1 MNIVLSMLLYVAS
14 QTVAVAQPSG
24 AALTLNVEKC
34 RQMALNSSEDVRK
47 GNNTLAQSALDRKI
61 AVSAFLP
68 AVEASGSVMY
78 MTPNMEMSGME
89 MIMKGTYMA
98 GIMLTQPIYAGGKI
112 LTGKKMAEI
121 GKDAAV
127 ERLRMAKASVIYDA
141 DNAYWT
147 YVAVMQKQAMMDALT
162 AQLDTL
168 FSQIGVA
175 SSAGMA
181 TDADLLTVKAKR
193 SEVEYQARKVANG
206 VAMCRMA
213 LCRVVGVPFD
223 TVIEVEDIAVP
234 KEFTRMETND
244 VSVTDRPEMKLLE
257 TSLKVSRLQV
267 RMTRGDYLPTLALV
281 GGYCPYGNIK
291 MKTMVD
297 AGGGNYVPYTQKI
310 GQDMGVAM
318 LSLSIPI
325 FKWGQGN
332 NKIRKAKLDVD
343 NAALDLQ
350 KNGRL
355 LELQARQTAFNLSD
369 SYNLIEAAMDGKA
382 QADENLRVTENRYHA
397 SMCPL
402 SDYLDAQFQWQQA
415 RSNLIEAFTQSRIAE
430 TDYLMATGHLVNET
444 VFAKQ
449 RDGSDQ

>member
-1 MNIVLSMLLYVAS
+1 MLLCVVSQVVAL
-14 QTVAVAQPSG
+14 AQPSG

-34 RQMALNSSEDVRK
+34 RQMALESSEDVKK
-47 GNNTLAQSALDRKI
+47 GNNALTQSVLDRKI

-68 AVEASGSVMY
+68 AIDASGTVMY
-78 MTPNMEMSGME
+78 MTPDMEMSGME

-98 GIMLTQPIYAGGKI
+98 GVMLTQPIYAGGKI
-112 LTGKKMAEI
+112 LTGKKMAEM
-121 GKDAAV
+121 GANAAA
-127 ERLRMAKASVIYDA
+127 EQLRMAKASVIYDA

-147 YVAVMQKQAMMDALT
+147 YVAVLQKQEMMDVLA

-193 SEVEYQARKVANG
+193 SEVEYQVRKVANG
-206 VAMCRMA
+206 VSLCKMA

-223 TVIEVEDIAVP
+223 TEIAVEDVAVP
-234 KEFTRMETND
+234 EEFTRMETDN
-244 VSVTDRPEMKLLE
+244 VSVSDRPEMRLLE
-257 TSLKVSRLQV
+257 TSLEISRMQV

-281 GGYCPYGNIK
+281 GGYCPFGNIK

-325 FKWGQGN
+325 FKWGQGY
-332 NKIRKAKLDVD
+332 NKVRKAKIDVD
-343 NAALDLQ
+343 NAALDMQ

-355 LELQARQTAFNLSD
+355 MELQANQAAFNLSD
-369 SYNLIEAAMDGKA
+369 SYNLIEAARDGKA

-430 TDYLMATGHLVNET
+430 TDYLMSVGALV
-444 VFAKQ
+444 K
-449 RDGSDQ
+449 

>member
-1 MNIVLSMLLYVAS
+1 MLLCVVSQVVAL
-14 QTVAVAQPSG
+14 AQPSG

-34 RQMALNSSEDVRK
+34 RQMALESSEDVKK
-47 GNNTLAQSALDRKI
+47 GNNALTQSALDRKI

-68 AVEASGSVMY
+68 AIDASGTVMY

-98 GIMLTQPIYAGGKI
+98 GVMLTHPIYAGGKI
-112 LTGKKMAEI
+112 LTGKKMAEM
-121 GKDAAV
+121 GANAAA
-127 ERLRMAKASVIYDA
+127 EQLRMAKASVIYDA

-147 YVAVMQKQAMMDALT
+147 YVAVLQKQEMMDVLA

-193 SEVEYQARKVANG
+193 SEVEYQVRKVANG
-206 VAMCRMA
+206 VALCKMA

-223 TVIEVEDIAVP
+223 TEIAVEDVAVP
-234 KEFTRMETND
+234 EEFTRMGTDN
-244 VSVTDRPEMKLLE
+244 VSVSDRPEMRLLE
-257 TSLKVSRLQV
+257 TSLEISRMHV

-281 GGYCPYGNIK
+281 GGYCPFGNIK

-325 FKWGQGN
+325 FKWGQGY
-332 NKIRKAKLDVD
+332 NKVRKAKIDVD
-343 NAALDLQ
+343 NAALDMQ

-355 LELQARQTAFNLSD
+355 MELQANQAAFNLSD
-369 SYNLIEAAMDGKA
+369 SYNLIEAARDGKT

-430 TDYLMATGHLVNET
+430 TDYLMSVGALV
-444 VFAKQ
+444 K
-449 RDGSDQ
+449 

>member
-1 MNIVLSMLLYVAS
+1 MKRYFGLSMLLCVVSQVVAL
-14 QTVAVAQPSG
+14 AQPSG

-34 RQMALNSSEDVRK
+34 RQMALESSEDVKK
-47 GNNTLAQSALDRKI
+47 GNNALTQSVLDRKI

-68 AVEASGSVMY
+68 AIDASGSVLY
-78 MTPNMEMSGME
+78 MTPDMEMSGME
-89 MIMKGTYMA
+89 MIMRGTYMA
-98 GIMLTQPIYAGGKI
+98 GVMLTQPIYAGGKI
-112 LTGKKMAEI
+112 LTGKKMAEM
-121 GKDAAV
+121 GENAAA
-127 ERLRMAKASVIYDA
+127 EQLRMAKASVIYDA

-147 YVAVMQKQAMMDALT
+147 YVAVLQKQEMMDVLA

-168 FSQIGVA
+168 FLQIGVA

-193 SEVEYQARKVANG
+193 SEVEYQVRKVANG
-206 VAMCRMA
+206 VALCKMA

-223 TVIEVEDIAVP
+223 TEIAVEDVAVP
-234 KEFTRMETND
+234 EEFTRMGTDN
-244 VSVTDRPEMKLLE
+244 VSVSDRPEMRLLE
-257 TSLKVSRLQV
+257 TSLEISRMQV

-325 FKWGQGN
+325 FKWGQGY
-332 NKIRKAKLDVD
+332 NKVRKAKIDVD
-343 NAALDLQ
+343 NAALNMQ

-355 LELQARQTAFNLSD
+355 MELQANQAAFNLSD
-369 SYNLIEAAMDGKA
+369 SYNLIEAARDGKA
-382 QADENLRVTENRYHA
+382 QADENLRVTENRYYA

-430 TDYLMATGHLVNET
+430 TDYLMSVGALV
-444 VFAKQ
+444 K
-449 RDGSDQ
+449 

>member
-1 MNIVLSMLLYVAS
+1 MKRYRVLSMLLFIGF
-14 QTVAVAQPSG
+14 QGVAVAQSSG

-34 RQMALNSSEDVRK
+34 REMALAGSEDIKK
-47 GNNTLAQSALDRKI
+47 GTNSLTQSGLDRKI
-61 AVSAFLP
+61 AISAFLP
-68 AVEASGSVMY
+68 AVEATGTGLY
-78 MTPNMEMSGME
+78 MAPDMEMSGME
-89 MIMKGTYMA
+89 MIMRGTYMA
-98 GIMLTQPIYAGGKI
+98 GVMLTQPIYAGGKI
-112 LTGKKMAEI
+112 LTGKKMAEA
-121 GKDAAV
+121 GESAA
-127 ERLRMAKASVIYDA
+127 EEQLRAAKASVIYDA

-147 YVAVMQKQAMMDALT
+147 YVAVLQKQEMMNVLA

-193 SEVEYQARKVANG
+193 SEVEYQVRKVANG
-206 VAMCRMA
+206 VALCKMA

-223 TVIEVEDIAVP
+223 TEIAVEDVAVP
-234 KEFTRMETND
+234 EEFTRMETGN
-244 VSVTDRPEMKLLE
+244 VSVADRPEMKLLE
-257 TSLKVSRLQV
+257 TGLEVSRLKV

-281 GGYCPYGNIK
+281 GGYCAFGNMK

-318 LSLSIPI
+318 VSLNIPI
-325 FKWGQGN
+325 FKWGQGY
-332 NKIRKAKLDVD
+332 NKVRRAKLDVD

-350 KNGRL
+350 KNSRL
-355 LELQARQTAFNLSD
+355 LELQANQAAFNLSD
-369 SYNLIEAAMDGKA
+369 SYNLIEAAKDGKA

-430 TDYLMATGHLVNET
+430 TDYLMATGALV
-444 VFAKQ
+444 
-449 RDGSDQ
+449 R

>member
-1 MNIVLSMLLYVAS
+1 MLLCVVSQVVAL
-14 QTVAVAQPSG
+14 AQPSG

-34 RQMALNSSEDVRK
+34 RQMALESSEDVKK
-47 GNNTLAQSALDRKI
+47 GNNALTQSVLDRKI

-68 AVEASGSVMY
+68 AIDASGTVMY

-98 GIMLTQPIYAGGKI
+98 GVMLTQPIYAGGKI
-112 LTGKKMAEI
+112 LTGKKMAEM
-121 GKDAAV
+121 GQDAAA
-127 ERLRMAKASVIYDA
+127 EQLRMAKASVIYDA

-147 YVAVMQKQAMMDALT
+147 YVAVLQKQEMMDVLA

-193 SEVEYQARKVANG
+193 SEVEYQVRKVANG
-206 VAMCRMA
+206 VALCKMA

-223 TVIEVEDIAVP
+223 TEIAVEDVAVP
-234 KEFTRMETND
+234 EEFTRMGTDN
-244 VSVTDRPEMKLLE
+244 VSVSDRPEMRLLE
-257 TSLKVSRLQV
+257 TSLEISRMQV

-281 GGYCPYGNIK
+281 GGYCPFGNIK

-325 FKWGQGN
+325 FKWGQGY
-332 NKIRKAKLDVD
+332 NKVRKAKIDVD
-343 NAALDLQ
+343 NAALDMQ

-355 LELQARQTAFNLSD
+355 MELQANQAAFNLSD
-369 SYNLIEAAMDGKA
+369 SYNLIEAARDGKA

-430 TDYLMATGHLVNET
+430 TDYLMSVGALV
-444 VFAKQ
+444 K
-449 RDGSDQ
+449 

>member
-1 MNIVLSMLLYVAS
+1 MKRYRVLSMLLFIGF
-14 QTVAVAQPSG
+14 QGVAVAQSSG

-34 RQMALNSSEDVRK
+34 REMALAGSEDIKK
-47 GNNTLAQSALDRKI
+47 GTNSLTQSGLDRKI
-61 AVSAFLP
+61 AISAFLP
-68 AVEASGSVMY
+68 AVEATGTGLY
-78 MTPNMEMSGME
+78 MAPDMEMSGTE

-98 GIMLTQPIYAGGKI
+98 GVMLTQPIYAGGKI
-112 LTGKKMAEI
+112 LTGKKMAEA
-121 GKDAAV
+121 GESAA
-127 ERLRMAKASVIYDA
+127 EEQLRAAKASVIYDA

-147 YVAVMQKQAMMDALT
+147 YVAVLQKQEMMNVLA

-181 TDADLLTVKAKR
+181 TGADLLTVKAKR
-193 SEVEYQARKVANG
+193 SEVEYQVRKVANG
-206 VAMCRMA
+206 VALCKMA

-223 TVIEVEDIAVP
+223 TEIAVEDVAVP
-234 KEFTRMETND
+234 EEFTRIETGN
-244 VSVTDRPEMKLLE
+244 VSVADRPEMKLLE
-257 TSLKVSRLQV
+257 TGLEVSRLKV

-281 GGYCPYGNIK
+281 GGYCAFGNMK

-297 AGGGNYVPYTQKI
+297 SGGGNYVPYTQKI

-318 LSLSIPI
+318 VSLNIPI
-325 FKWGQGN
+325 FKWGQGY
-332 NKIRKAKLDVD
+332 NKVRKAKLDVD

-350 KNGRL
+350 KNSRL
-355 LELQARQTAFNLSD
+355 LELQANQAAFNLSD
-369 SYNLIEAAMDGKA
+369 SYNLIAAAKDGKA

-430 TDYLMATGHLVNET
+430 TDYLMATGALV
-444 VFAKQ
+444 
-449 RDGSDQ
+449 R

>member
-1 MNIVLSMLLYVAS
+1 MLLCVVSQVVAL
-14 QTVAVAQPSG
+14 AQPSG

-34 RQMALNSSEDVRK
+34 RQMALESSEDVKK
-47 GNNTLAQSALDRKI
+47 GNNALTQSVLDRKI

-68 AVEASGSVMY
+68 AIDASGTVLY
-78 MTPNMEMSGME
+78 MTPDMEMSGME

-98 GIMLTQPIYAGGKI
+98 GVMLTQPIYAGGKI
-112 LTGKKMAEI
+112 LTGKKMAEM
-121 GKDAAV
+121 GENAAA
-127 ERLRMAKASVIYDA
+127 EQLRMAKASVIYDA

-147 YVAVMQKQAMMDALT
+147 YVAVLQKQEMMDVLA

-193 SEVEYQARKVANG
+193 SEVEYQVRKVANG
-206 VAMCRMA
+206 VALCKMA

-223 TVIEVEDIAVP
+223 TEIAVEDVAVSE
-234 KEFTRMETND
+234 EFTRMGTDN
-244 VSVTDRPEMKLLE
+244 VSVSDRPEMRLLE
-257 TSLKVSRLQV
+257 TSLEISRMQV

-325 FKWGQGN
+325 FKWGQGY
-332 NKIRKAKLDVD
+332 NKVRKAKIDVD
-343 NAALDLQ
+343 NAALEMQ
-350 KNGRL
+350 TNGRL
-355 LELQARQTAFNLSD
+355 MELQANQAAFNLSD
-369 SYNLIEAAMDGKA
+369 SYNLIEAARDGKA

-430 TDYLMATGHLVNET
+430 TDYLMSVGALV
-444 VFAKQ
+444 K
-449 RDGSDQ
+449 

>member
-1 MNIVLSMLLYVAS
+1 MKRYRVLSMLLFIGF
-14 QTVAVAQPSG
+14 QGVAVAQSSG

-34 RQMALNSSEDVRK
+34 REMALAGSEDIKK
-47 GNNTLAQSALDRKI
+47 GTNSLTQSGLDRKI
-61 AVSAFLP
+61 AISAFLP
-68 AVEASGSVMY
+68 AVEATGTGLY
-78 MTPNMEMSGME
+78 MAPDMEMSGME

-98 GIMLTQPIYAGGKI
+98 GVMLTQPIYAGGKI
-112 LTGKKMAEI
+112 LTGKKMAEA
-121 GKDAAV
+121 GESAA
-127 ERLRMAKASVIYDA
+127 EEQLRAAKASVIYDA

-147 YVAVMQKQAMMDALT
+147 YVAVLQKQEMMNVLA

-193 SEVEYQARKVANG
+193 SEVEYQVRKVANG
-206 VAMCRMA
+206 VALCKMA

-223 TVIEVEDIAVP
+223 TEIAVEDVAVP
-234 KEFTRMETND
+234 EEFTRMETGN
-244 VSVTDRPEMKLLE
+244 VSVADRPEMKLLE
-257 TSLKVSRLQV
+257 TGLEVSRLKV

-281 GGYCPYGNIK
+281 GGYCAFGNMK

-318 LSLSIPI
+318 VSLNIPI
-325 FKWGQGN
+325 FKWGQGY
-332 NKIRKAKLDVD
+332 NKVRRAKLDVD

-350 KNGRL
+350 KNSRL
-355 LELQARQTAFNLSD
+355 LELQANQAAFNLSD
-369 SYNLIEAAMDGKA
+369 SYNLIEAAKDGKA

-430 TDYLMATGHLVNET
+430 TDYLVATGALV
-444 VFAKQ
+444 
-449 RDGSDQ
+449 R

>member
-1 MNIVLSMLLYVAS
+1 MLLCVVSQVVAL
-14 QTVAVAQPSG
+14 AQPSG

-34 RQMALNSSEDVRK
+34 RQMALESSEDVKK
-47 GNNTLAQSALDRKI
+47 GNNALTQSVLDRKI

-68 AVEASGSVMY
+68 AIDASGSVLY

-98 GIMLTQPIYAGGKI
+98 GVMLTQPIYAGGKI
-112 LTGKKMAEI
+112 LTGKKMAEM
-121 GKDAAV
+121 GANAAA
-127 ERLRMAKASVIYDA
+127 EQLRMAKASVIYDA

-147 YVAVMQKQAMMDALT
+147 YVAVLQKQEMMDVLA

-193 SEVEYQARKVANG
+193 SEVEYQVRKVANG
-206 VAMCRMA
+206 VALCKMA

-223 TVIEVEDIAVP
+223 TEIAVEDVAVP
-234 KEFTRMETND
+234 EEFTRMGTDN
-244 VSVTDRPEMKLLE
+244 VSVSDRPEMRLLE
-257 TSLKVSRLQV
+257 TSLEISRMQV

-281 GGYCPYGNIK
+281 GGYCPFGNIK
-291 MKTMVD
+291 MNTMVD

-325 FKWGQGN
+325 FKWGQGY
-332 NKIRKAKLDVD
+332 NKVRKAKIDVD
-343 NAALDLQ
+343 NAALDMQ

-355 LELQARQTAFNLSD
+355 MELQANQAAFNLSD
-369 SYNLIEAAMDGKA
+369 SYNLIEAARDGKA

-430 TDYLMATGHLVNET
+430 TDYLMSVGALV
-444 VFAKQ
+444 K
-449 RDGSDQ
+449 

>member
-1 MNIVLSMLLYVAS
+1 MLLCVVSQVVAL
-14 QTVAVAQPSG
+14 AQPSG

-34 RQMALNSSEDVRK
+34 RQMALESSEDVKK
-47 GNNTLAQSALDRKI
+47 GNNALTQSALDRKI

-68 AVEASGSVMY
+68 AVDASGSVMY

-98 GIMLTQPIYAGGKI
+98 GVMLTQPIYAGGKI
-112 LTGKKMAEI
+112 LTGKKMAEM
-121 GKDAAV
+121 GANAAA
-127 ERLRMAKASVIYDA
+127 EQLRMAKASVIYDA

-147 YVAVMQKQAMMDALT
+147 YVAVLQKQEMMDVLAD
-162 AQLDTL
+162 QLDTL

-193 SEVEYQARKVANG
+193 SEVEYQVRKVANG
-206 VAMCRMA
+206 VALCKMA

-223 TVIEVEDIAVP
+223 TEIAVEDVAVP
-234 KEFTRMETND
+234 EEFTRMGTDN
-244 VSVTDRPEMKLLE
+244 VSVSDRPEMRLLE
-257 TSLKVSRLQV
+257 TSLEISCMQV

-281 GGYCPYGNIK
+281 GGYCPFGNIK

-325 FKWGQGN
+325 FKWGQGY
-332 NKIRKAKLDVD
+332 NKVRKAKIDVD
-343 NAALDLQ
+343 NAALDMQ

-355 LELQARQTAFNLSD
+355 MELQANQTAFNLSD
-369 SYNLIEAAMDGKA
+369 SYNLIEAARDGKA

-430 TDYLMATGHLVNET
+430 TDYLMSVGALV
-444 VFAKQ
+444 K
-449 RDGSDQ
+449 

>member
-1 MNIVLSMLLYVAS
+1 MLLFIGF
-14 QTVAVAQPSG
+14 QGVAVAQSSG

-34 RQMALNSSEDVRK
+34 REMALAGSEDIKK
-47 GNNTLAQSALDRKI
+47 GTNSLTQSGLDRKI
-61 AVSAFLP
+61 AISAFLP
-68 AVEASGSVMY
+68 AVEATGTGLY
-78 MTPNMEMSGME
+78 MAPDMEMSGME

-98 GIMLTQPIYAGGKI
+98 GVMLTQPIYAGGKI
-112 LTGKKMAEI
+112 LTGKKMAEA
-121 GKDAAV
+121 GESAA
-127 ERLRMAKASVIYDA
+127 EEQLRAAKASVIYDA

-147 YVAVMQKQAMMDALT
+147 YVAVLQKQEMMNVLA

-181 TDADLLTVKAKR
+181 TGADLLTVKAKR
-193 SEVEYQARKVANG
+193 SEVEYQVRKVANG
-206 VAMCRMA
+206 VALCKMA

-223 TVIEVEDIAVP
+223 TEIAVEDVAVP
-234 KEFTRMETND
+234 EEFTRIETGN
-244 VSVTDRPEMKLLE
+244 VSVADRPEMKLLE
-257 TSLKVSRLQV
+257 TGLEVSRLKV

-281 GGYCPYGNIK
+281 GGYCAFGNMK

-297 AGGGNYVPYTQKI
+297 SGGGNYVPYTQKI

-318 LSLSIPI
+318 VSLNIPI
-325 FKWGQGN
+325 FKWGQGY
-332 NKIRKAKLDVD
+332 NKGRKAKLDVD

-350 KNGRL
+350 KNSRL
-355 LELQARQTAFNLSD
+355 LELQANQAAFNLSD
-369 SYNLIEAAMDGKA
+369 SYNLIAAAKDGKA

-430 TDYLMATGHLVNET
+430 TDYLMATGALV
-444 VFAKQ
+444 
-449 RDGSDQ
+449 R

>member
-1 MNIVLSMLLYVAS
+1 MKRYRVLSMLLFIGF
-14 QTVAVAQPSG
+14 QGVAVAQSSG

-34 RQMALNSSEDVRK
+34 REMALAGSEDIKK
-47 GNNTLAQSALDRKI
+47 GTNSLTQSGLDRKI
-61 AVSAFLP
+61 AISAFLP
-68 AVEASGSVMY
+68 AVEATGTGLY
-78 MTPNMEMSGME
+78 MAPDMEMSGME

-98 GIMLTQPIYAGGKI
+98 GVMLTQPIYAGGKI
-112 LTGKKMAEI
+112 LTGKKMAEA
-121 GKDAAV
+121 GESAA
-127 ERLRMAKASVIYDA
+127 EEQLRAAKASVIYDA

-147 YVAVMQKQAMMDALT
+147 YVAVLQKQEMMNVLA

-181 TDADLLTVKAKR
+181 TGADLLTVKAKR
-193 SEVEYQARKVANG
+193 SEVEYQVRKVANG
-206 VAMCRMA
+206 VALCKMA

-223 TVIEVEDIAVP
+223 TEIAVEDVAVP
-234 KEFTRMETND
+234 EEFTRIETGN
-244 VSVTDRPEMKLLE
+244 VSVADRPEMKLLE
-257 TSLKVSRLQV
+257 TGLEVSRLKV

-281 GGYCPYGNIK
+281 GGYCAFGNMK

-318 LSLSIPI
+318 VSLNIPI
-325 FKWGQGN
+325 FKWGQGY
-332 NKIRKAKLDVD
+332 NKVRKAKLDVD

-350 KNGRL
+350 KNSRL
-355 LELQARQTAFNLSD
+355 LELQANQAAFNLSD
-369 SYNLIEAAMDGKA
+369 SYNLIAAAKDGKA

-430 TDYLMATGHLVNET
+430 TDYLMATGALV
-444 VFAKQ
+444 
-449 RDGSDQ
+449 R

>member
-1 MNIVLSMLLYVAS
+1 MLLFIGF
-14 QTVAVAQPSG
+14 QGVAVAQSSG

-34 RQMALNSSEDVRK
+34 REMALAGSEDIKK
-47 GNNTLAQSALDRKI
+47 GTNSLTQSGLDRKI
-61 AVSAFLP
+61 AISAFLP
-68 AVEASGSVMY
+68 AVEATGTGLY
-78 MTPNMEMSGME
+78 MAPDMEMSGME

-98 GIMLTQPIYAGGKI
+98 GVMLTQPIYAGGKI
-112 LTGKKMAEI
+112 LTGKKMAEA
-121 GKDAAV
+121 GESAA
-127 ERLRMAKASVIYDA
+127 EEQLRAAKASVIYDA

-147 YVAVMQKQAMMDALT
+147 YVAVLQKQEMMNVLA

-181 TDADLLTVKAKR
+181 TGADLLTVKAKR
-193 SEVEYQARKVANG
+193 SEVEYQVRKVANG
-206 VAMCRMA
+206 VALCKMA

-223 TVIEVEDIAVP
+223 TEIAVEDVAVP
-234 KEFTRMETND
+234 EEFTRIATGN
-244 VSVTDRPEMKLLE
+244 VSVADRPEMKLLE
-257 TSLKVSRLQV
+257 TGLEVSRLKV

-281 GGYCPYGNIK
+281 GGYCAFGNMK

-297 AGGGNYVPYTQKI
+297 SGGGNYVPYTQKI

-318 LSLSIPI
+318 VSLNIPI
-325 FKWGQGN
+325 FKWGQGY
-332 NKIRKAKLDVD
+332 NKVRKAKLDVD

-350 KNGRL
+350 KNSRL
-355 LELQARQTAFNLSD
+355 LELQANQAAFNLSD
-369 SYNLIEAAMDGKA
+369 SYNLIAAAKDGKA

-430 TDYLMATGHLVNET
+430 TDYLMATGALV
-444 VFAKQ
+444 
-449 RDGSDQ
+449 R

>member
-1 MNIVLSMLLYVAS
+1 MLLCVVSQVVAL
-14 QTVAVAQPSG
+14 AQPSG

-34 RQMALNSSEDVRK
+34 RQMALESSEDVKK
-47 GNNTLAQSALDRKI
+47 GNNALTQSVLDRKI

-68 AVEASGSVMY
+68 AIDASGTVLY
-78 MTPNMEMSGME
+78 MTPDMEMSGME

-98 GIMLTQPIYAGGKI
+98 GVMLTQPIYAGGKI
-112 LTGKKMAEI
+112 LTGKKMAEM
-121 GKDAAV
+121 GENAAA
-127 ERLRMAKASVIYDA
+127 EQLRMAKASVIYDA

-147 YVAVMQKQAMMDALT
+147 YVAVLQKQEMMDVLA

-193 SEVEYQARKVANG
+193 SEVEYQVRKVANG
-206 VAMCRMA
+206 VALCKMA

-223 TVIEVEDIAVP
+223 TEIAVEDVAVP
-234 KEFTRMETND
+234 EEFTRMGTDN
-244 VSVTDRPEMKLLE
+244 VSVSDRPEMRLLE
-257 TSLKVSRLQV
+257 TSLEISRMQV

-325 FKWGQGN
+325 FKWGQGY
-332 NKIRKAKLDVD
+332 NKVRKAKIDVD
-343 NAALDLQ
+343 NAALDMQ
-350 KNGRL
+350 KNGRMM
-355 LELQARQTAFNLSD
+355 ELQANQAAFNLSD
-369 SYNLIEAAMDGKA
+369 SYNLIEAARDGKA

-430 TDYLMATGHLVNET
+430 TDYLMSVGALV
-444 VFAKQ
+444 K
-449 RDGSDQ
+449 

>member
-1 MNIVLSMLLYVAS
+1 MKRYIGLSMLLCVVSQVVALS
-14 QTVAVAQPSG
+14 QPSG
-24 AALTLNVEKC
+24 ATLTLNVEKC
-34 RQMALNSSEDVRK
+34 RQMALESSEDVKK
-47 GNNTLAQSALDRKI
+47 GNNALTQSALDRKI

-68 AVEASGSVMY
+68 AIDASGSVMY

-98 GIMLTQPIYAGGKI
+98 GVMLTQPIYAGGKI
-112 LTGKKMAEI
+112 LTGKKMAEM
-121 GKDAAV
+121 GEDAAA
-127 ERLRMAKASVIYDA
+127 EQLRMAKASVIYDA

-147 YVAVMQKQAMMDALT
+147 YVAVLQKQEMMDVLAD
-162 AQLDTL
+162 QLDTL

-193 SEVEYQARKVANG
+193 SEVEYQVRKVANG
-206 VAMCRMA
+206 VTLCKMA

-223 TVIEVEDIAVP
+223 TEIAVEDVAVP
-234 KEFTRMETND
+234 EEFTRMGTDN
-244 VSVTDRPEMKLLE
+244 VSVSDRPEMRLLE
-257 TSLKVSRLQV
+257 TSLEISRMQV

-281 GGYCPYGNIK
+281 GGYCPFGNIK

-325 FKWGQGN
+325 FKWGQGY
-332 NKIRKAKLDVD
+332 NKVRKAKIDVD
-343 NAALDLQ
+343 NAALDMQ

-355 LELQARQTAFNLSD
+355 MELQANQAAFNLSD
-369 SYNLIEAAMDGKA
+369 SYNLIEAARDGKA

-430 TDYLMATGHLVNET
+430 TDYLMSVGALV
-444 VFAKQ
+444 K
-449 RDGSDQ
+449 